1 MNEHLVQMSYLKERH
16 KYLTILGKD
25 TSIVVSDH
33 T

>member
-25 TSIVVSDH
+25 TFYRGF
-33 T
+33 